1 MSLLF
6 TRKSVS
12 EEEEI
17 NKNED
22 ESKEIIKEK
31 DGWEESN
38 HQDIDECGIH
48 DFYLNVSQKSILSS
62 LRTSSDLFNS
72 VNILLCHLQSPEL
85 MLYLSEDISRRDYQ
99 KFIGIIEKYQGVRSQ
114 IYFINAS
121 ARNMLNKIL
130 SISKRNK

>member
-12 EEEEI
+12 EEET

-22 ESKEIIKEK
+22 ENKEIIKEK

-48 DFYLNVSQKSILSS
+48 DFYLSIPQKSILSS

-99 KFIGIIEKYQGVRSQ
+99 KFIGIVEKYQGVRSQ

-130 SISKRNK
+130 SISKKNK